1 MKPHVG
7 FVLEQTLGHVAYGG
21 ALRRALSGRP
31 DVDCQWLE
39 VSFEEKPFAGRVPV
53 LGENFVLREY
63 YRARRSIAQ
72 AHRRRPFDTLF
83 VHTPSISILSGDYIA
98 RIPTLLS
105 LSRGPIPDAHHRR

>member
-7 FVLEQTLGHVAYGG
+7 FVLEQTLGHVAYGS

-39 VSFEEKPFAGRVPV
+39 VSFEQKPFAGRVPV
-53 LGENFVLREY
+53 LGENRVLCEN

-72 AHRRRPFDTLF
+72 APRRRLRRA
-83 VHTPSISILSGDYIA
+83 V
-98 RIPTLLS
+98 R
-105 LSRGPIPDAHHRR
+105 AHADDRHPVR